1 MTRPAQSHVD
11 AVRRFNR
18 FYTRFIGVLDAG
30 HLASPFSLT
39 EVRVLYELAHREAPT
54 ASDLADDLGLDAGY
68 LSRILRRFQRMRLI
82 TRAAAAGDRR
92 RSHLSL
98 TRAGRNAF
106 RPLDRK
112 ATGHVAALLG
122 RAGSRGRGRLVQ
134 AMREIHAA
142 LDPAAGDPPRPVV
155 LRHHRPGDMGWVV
168 HRHGA
173 LYAAE
178 YGYSDRFEALVA
190 RVAADFIDHLEP
202 ARERCWIAERDG
214 EIVGSVFLVRKTAA
228 VAKLRLLY
236 VEPEARG
243 IGLGRRLVDACIAFA
258 RRAGYR
264 RITLWTQQSLTAAR
278 HIYESAGFV
287 LTGSVRHA
295 DFGPRE
301 IAETWELSLARPRA
315 RRRRG

>member
-1 MTRPAQSHVD
+1 MNKPAQSHID

-18 FYTRFIGVLDAG
+18 FYTRSIGVLDAG
-30 HLASPFSLT
+30 HLESPFSLT

-68 LSRILRRFQRMRLI
+68 LSRILRRFERMRLI
-82 TRAAAAGDRR
+82 TRKAAAGDRR
-92 RSHLSL
+92 RIHLAL
-98 TRAGRNAF
+98 TAAGRAAF

-112 ATGHVAALLG
+112 ASGHVAGMLD
-122 RAGSRGRGRLVQ
+122 RAGARGRRRLVQ
-134 AMREIHAA
+134 AMSAIQAA
-142 LDPAAGDPPRPVV
+142 LEPAPGDGQPPVV
-155 LRHHRPGDMGWVV
+155 LRRHRPGDMGWVV

-190 RVAADFIDHLEP
+190 RVVADFIDHLEP
-202 ARERCWIAERDG
+202 ARERCWIAERGG
-214 EIVGSVFLVRKTAA
+214 EIVGSVFLVRKTAM

-236 VEPEARG
+236 VEPDARG
-243 IGLGRRLVDACIAFA
+243 IGLGRLLVDECIAFA

-287 LTGSVRHA
+287 LTGSTRHA

-301 IAETWELSLARPRA
+301 VAETWDLSLATPQA
-315 RRRRG
+315 RRRPR